1 MVFNVQD
8 KIENYTLLDTSQDLV
23 AKLTRTHNLP
33 RLVARVLVSLG
44 YDSYEKI
51 TRYLSATLERDW

>member
-1 MVFNVQD
+1 VFNVQD

-44 YDSYEKI
+44 
-51 TRYLSATLERDW
+51 